1 MWTMQATLRKLVV
14 GLIVL
19 AALIGVYWFYAR
31 SNRTPPIA
39 AEIADTLPAPVA
51 DVNTGPPQGVGT
63 VLGVDIGQVA
73 QTRFLHRN
81 ENNQVDRI
89 FGFEQLLHKQN
100 KQWEITSPYMKLFF
114 PTFRCEV
121 TANRGKVQVEA
132 VFSQL
137 MAEDAQFSGNVVIH
151 IVPTDPNDALE
162 CFIHLD
168 DVGFLAAK
176 SLFSSKGAVRFL
188 SRRAQLTGTGM
199 ELIYD
204 GGRSRLE
211 LFRIFKLDSLRLSS
225 REMGSVA
232 DLTPRQRPPG
242 AAPAPGAPARRTPV
256 GVDANMPAGDRYQ
269 CIFHR
274 NVVIATPERVVAAR
288 DELAID
294 RILRPGSKKPDAP
307 VQQAVDRDDPNAA
320 PHPGPDALVTT
331 ASSYSAI
338 STIPPE
344 AFDTVVTCE
353 GGFEVT
359 PMDGR
364 LKIEDGRQKAQD
376 SAALHP
382 PSSVLPGLPS
392 GTPDRQR
399 ATARRIHFDAF
410 TTDTTLEGPVEMA
423 FPLDPN
429 GLGGAKTTA
438 QAMPM
443 TVTAQKDVRY
453 LAAVSQVLFEG
464 GCQVAMLRS
473 EPNLTYEYLLTAPQL
488 TLDIANDPNRPKGQT
503 VTARRLITEGG
514 PAALRIL
521 RKASGKLVGGT
532 KLDAAQLQY
541 EAGPRQFTALGPGEI
556 WMRNDELLNPKA
568 DPNQFSLGRP
578 CVARLTNFDKL
589 TYSGATNRIVAED
602 DAQQL
607 LLDYFP
613 LTDGRYDRQIRTVA
627 GHVEASLQEVTQGH
641 LELAALTATDGIE
654 YDDEGSGVN
663 FVGSS
668 LFYDYSQSLVAVRG
682 DSAQRCYLN
691 GALVDQIDLNLKT
704 GRIKADIPAPST
716 FQVRR

>member
-1 MWTMQATLRKLVV
+1 MTATLRKLVV

-31 SNRTPPIA
+31 ANRTPPIA

-51 DVNTGPPQGVGT
+51 DVNLSSPQGVGT
-63 VLGVDIGQVA
+63 ILGVDVGQVA

-81 ENNQVDRI
+81 ENNRVDRV
-89 FGFEQLLHKQN
+89 FGFEQLLHKES
-100 KQWEITSPYMKLFF
+100 KQWEITNPYMKLLF
-114 PTFRCEV
+114 PTFRCDV

-188 SRRAQLTGTGM
+188 SRQAQLTGTGM

-232 DLTPRQRPPG
+232 DLTPGQRPQA
-242 AAPAPGAPARRTPV
+242 AAPALGDPARQTRV
-256 GVDANMPAGDRYQ
+256 AVDASMPAGDRYQ

-613 LTDGRYDRQIRTVA
+613 LTNGRYDRQIRTVA
-627 GHVEASLQEVTQGH
+627 GHVEASLQEVTKGH
-641 LELAALTATDGIE
+641 LELATLTATDGIE
-654 YDDEGSGVN
+654 YDDEASGVN

-682 DSAQRCYLN
+682 GDAQRCYLN

-704 GRIKADIPAPST
+704 GHIKADIPAPST